1 MMLTVLNRWPI
12 SVCMKTK
19 SVDRHVEPETSVF
32 PVRVPL
38 NHLRAIG
45 ALAKKADQTKGA
57 VIREAI
63 RVYLEGMTA

>member
-1 MMLTVLNRWPI
+1 M
-12 SVCMKTK
+12 CMKTK

-63 RVYLEGMTA
+63 RVYLEGRPS

>member
-1 MMLTVLNRWPI
+1 
-12 SVCMKTK
+12 MKK
-19 SVDRHVEPETSVF
+19 QVDRHVEPETSVF